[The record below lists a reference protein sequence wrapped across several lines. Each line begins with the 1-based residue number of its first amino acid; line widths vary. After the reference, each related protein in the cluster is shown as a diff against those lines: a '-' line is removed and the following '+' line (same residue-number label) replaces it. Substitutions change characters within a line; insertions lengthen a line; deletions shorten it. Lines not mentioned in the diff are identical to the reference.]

1 MEVAM
6 QHPNIETRLI
16 ETLIPYK
23 NNARTHSDKQIEQ
36 IAHSIKRFGF
46 TNPIL
51 VSDDN
56 EIIAGHGRVMAAKQL
71 KMLEVPVLRLSHL
84 SADERR
90 AYILAD
96 NKLAENAGW
105 DEDLLAI
112 ELQGLLDID
121 FDLEIAGF
129 ETSEIDFI
137 LDGGTGSETVAAD
150 EKLDLIPD
158 VTNEP
163 AVTMVGDLW
172 DLGSHKLLC
181 GDATKVKDIEILC
194 SDETGVQSSVA
205 MLFTDPPYNVPIE
218 GHVSGL
224 GRHKH
229 REFIEASGE
238 MSKDEFTR
246 FLTQSL
252 GNASKVLNDGAIAY
266 VCMDWRHMREL
277 LDAGEHAFD
286 ELKNVCVWNKTNA
299 GMGSFYRSKHEL
311 VFVFKKGKAQHI
323 NNFGLGD
330 KGRYRTNVWDYA
342 GINSFGKNRDEEL
355 AIHPTVKPVNLI
367 ADAIRD
373 CSKRG
378 NLILDVFG
386 GSGSTLVAAEQSG
399 RSARLLELDP
409 LYCDAIIKR
418 WQTLTGKKAIY
429 SGNVSD
435 GNPLSHKQPAETFE
449 KIKLQRMSNAQNQ
462 QSTSSEFEVLEAS
475 KEERLL

>member
-1 MEVAM
+1 M

-16 ETLIPYK
+16 DTLIPYK
-23 NNARTHSDKQIEQ
+23 NNARTHSKKQIQQ
-36 IAHSIKRFGF
+36 IANSIKRFGF
-46 TNPIL
+46 TNPVLI
-51 VSDDN
+51 SDDN
-56 EIIAGHGRVMAAKQL
+56 EIIAGHGRVMAAKEL

-84 SADERR
+84 SAKERR

-96 NKLAENAGW
+96 NKIAENAGW
-105 DEDLLAI
+105 DDELLAI

-121 FDLEIAGF
+121 FDLEITGF
-129 ETSEIDFI
+129 DTGEIDVI

-158 VTNEP
+158 LTDEL

-172 DLGSHKLLC
+172 ELGSHKLLC
-181 GDATKVKDIEILC
+181 GDATKTKHIEALC
-194 SDETGVQSSVA
+194 NDKTGVISPVA

-229 REFIEASGE
+229 REFVAASGE
-238 MSKDEFTR
+238 MSKDEFTQ

-277 LDAGEHAFD
+277 MDAGESVFD

-378 NLILDVFG
+378 DLILDIFG
-386 GSGSTLVAAEQSG
+386 GSGSTLIAADQSG

-418 WQTLTGKKAIY
+418 WQTLTGKNAIY
-429 SGNVSD
+429 SCNVSD
-435 GNPLSHKQPAETFE
+435 DLIQGDTKAAETFE
-449 KIKLQRMSNAQNQ
+449 QIKLQRMSNAQNQ
-462 QSTSSEFEVLEAS
+462 QSSFSESGALDAS
-475 KEERLL
+475 KEERSL

>member
-1 MEVAM
+1 MEVAL
-6 QHPNIETRLI
+6 QHPNIETRQI

-23 NNARTHSDKQIEQ
+23 NNARTHSKKQIQQ
-36 IAHSIKRFGF
+36 IAKSIERFGF
-46 TNPIL
+46 TNPVLI
-51 VSDDN
+51 SDQN
-56 EIIAGHGRVMAAKQL
+56 EIIAGHGRVMAAQGL
-71 KMLEVPVLRLSHL
+71 NLSEVPVLRLSHL
-84 SADERR
+84 NEDEKR

-105 DEDLLAI
+105 DEELLAI

-121 FDLEIAGF
+121 FDLEITGF
-129 ETSEIDFI
+129 ETGEIDFI

-158 VTNEP
+158 LTDEP
-163 AVTMVGDLW
+163 AVTVAGDLW
-172 DLGSHKLLC
+172 ELGSHKLLC
-181 GDATKVKDIEILC
+181 GDATKTKDIETLC
-194 SDETGVQSSVA
+194 SNKTGVLSPVA

-229 REFIEASGE
+229 REFVEASGE
-238 MSKDEFTR
+238 MSKEEFTQ

-252 GNASKVLNDGAIAY
+252 GNASMVLNNGAIAY

-277 LDAGEHAFD
+277 MDAGEHVFD

-378 NLILDVFG
+378 DIILDIFG
-386 GSGSTLVAAEQSG
+386 GSGSTLIAAEQSG
-399 RSARLLELDP
+399 RSARLLELDR

-418 WQTLTGKKAIY
+418 WQTLTGKNAIY
-429 SGNVSD
+429 SGNASD
-435 GNPLSHKQPAETFE
+435 GNSLSHSQPAETFE
-449 KIKLQRMSNAQNQ
+449 QIKLQRMSNAQNQ
-462 QSTSSEFEVLEAS
+462 QSTSLASEASNSS
-475 KEERLL
+475 KEERSL